1 MSSTVDKLPNF
12 TLEESET
19 ILQKF
24 VELIRFPTISG
35 NGPLD
40 GSYDACA
47 EFLVNELN
55 AIGVPASILPES
67 LPHKPVVV
75 GEWLGSN
82 PELPAILLNSHYDVV
97 PVVADAW
104 HYPAFEGVRE
114 QGRVYGRGTQDM
126 KCVCMQYLIALGRL
140 KQAGFQPFRTI
151 LITYVPDE
159 EIGGADGMN
168 ILIQSQ
174 WFQSKQVDLAL
185 DEGLAS
191 TDDSFS
197 IFYGERLPWWV
208 KVQANGNTGHGSRF
222 IEPTAV
228 EQVIGVVN
236 KALEFRKQQKDI
248 LHGVGNHAGCSHAV
262 LKKRAATLG
271 DVTTLNVTML
281 RAGVQ
286 AGGKDVLN
294 VVPPTAEAGF
304 DIRISPHTD
313 PKEIAET
320 ITTWCKEV
328 ECQTTGLTSSPGL
341 GLTWSFI
348 NDPLYCHS
356 TTATTSE
363 SNAWWGVMTTL
374 LSDELGIELVPQIFP
389 AATDSRFLRAL
400 GLKAFGFSPMRRS
413 PILLH
418 EHDEYIE
425 ESVFL
430 EGCKVYVRLID
441 RLASQPNLS

>member
-1 MSSTVDKLPNF
+1 MSGFESQLPSF
-12 TLEESET
+12 TGEESEE

-24 VELIRFPTISG
+24 VELIRIPTISG

-40 GSYDACA
+40 GSYDRCG
-47 EFLVNELN
+47 EYLVNELTS
-55 AIGVPASILPES
+55 IGIPGFILPES
-67 LPHKPVVV
+67 QPHKPVVV
-75 GEWLGSN
+75 GEWIGSR

-97 PVVADAW
+97 PVVEESW
-104 HYPAFEGVRE
+104 HYPAFEGIRD

-126 KCVCMQYLIALGRL
+126 KCVCMQYLIALGKL
-140 KQAGFQPFRTI
+140 KKLDYQPIRTI
-151 LITYVPDE
+151 LISFVPDE
-159 EIGGADGMN
+159 EIGGSGMN
-168 ILIQSQ
+168 VLIGSE
-174 WFQSKQVDLAL
+174 WFQSRKVDLAL

-222 IEPTAV
+222 IETTAV

-236 KALEFRKQQKDI
+236 KALQFRQQQKDI
-248 LHGVGNHAGCSHAV
+248 LHGVGSHAGCSHAV
-262 LKKRAATLG
+262 AKKRAATLG

-286 AGGKDVLN
+286 AGGKDVIN

-304 DIRISPHTD
+304 DIRISPHVD
-313 PKEIAET
+313 PKVIVEQ

-328 ECQTTGLTSSPGL
+328 ECQTSGLTSSPGL
-341 GLTWSFI
+341 GLTWSFL
-348 NDPLYCHS
+348 NDPLYCHA
-356 TTATTSE
+356 TTATTKE
-363 SNAWWGVMTTL
+363 SNVWWGIMTSL
-374 LSDELGIELVPQIFP
+374 LTDELGIELVPQIFP

-400 GLKAFGFSPMRRS
+400 GLRAFGFSPIRRS

-418 EHDEYIE
+418 EHDEYID

-430 EGCKVYVRLID
+430 EGCQIYIKLID
-441 RLASQPNLS
+441 RLSSQEEL